1 MDYTPNHLVKESY
14 ILVDTNLGRS
24 KPNTLSQVSSTKL
37 DINLSCFINLHAFD
51 YNWKLFTGVDDH
63 IIEKILDHSYLD
75 GEANTFSS
83 LKSIVQSSATIVK
96 SWVGEAGG
104 AYNSGH
110 HLVSDAFVYNFW
122 LV

>member
-1 MDYTPNHLVKESY
+1 MGEEMDYTPNHLVKESY

-24 KPNTLSQVSSTKL
+24 KPNTLSQ
-37 DINLSCFINLHAFD
+37 
-51 YNWKLFTGVDDH
+51 LFTGVDDH